1 MIEQL
6 KGFPPQVL
14 AFACSGKVTRED
26 YQTVLTPA
34 VEAALKAQSGR
45 VRLYYQVNDDF
56 DGIAPG
62 AMWEDFLVGV
72 EHLTRWEKIAI
83 VTNVEWIADLVKM
96 FGFLMPGGAKSFPL
110 AQADEARAWVR
121 S

>member
-6 KGFPPQVL
+6 SGFPPKVL

-26 YQTVLTPA
+26 YERVLTPA
-34 VEAALKAQSGR
+34 VEAALKEQSGR

-56 DGIAPG
+56 DGIEPG
-62 AMWEDFLVGV
+62 AMWEDFKVGM
-72 EHLTRWEKIAI
+72 EHLTRWERIAI
-83 VTNVEWIADLVKM
+83 VTDVKWIADLVRM

-110 AQADEARAWVR
+110 AEAEAARAWVCG
-121 S
+121 